1 MSSGQRANYFLI
13 QRTLGQQ
20 ERRSTMESRHTFAF
34 TMAEIEC
41 VLEAIQARISLV
53 QTFPPSAWRYSRLS
67 TLNNVLERLDQLL
80 EQVEDEQAMQ
90 VGKD

>member
-1 MSSGQRANYFLI
+1 
-13 QRTLGQQ
+13 
-20 ERRSTMESRHTFAF
+20 MESRYPFAF
-34 TMAEIEC
+34 TMAEIDC
-41 VLEAIQARISLV
+41 VLEAIKARISLV

-80 EQVEDEQAMQ
+80 DQIEDEQVVQ

>member
-1 MSSGQRANYFLI
+1 
-13 QRTLGQQ
+13 
-20 ERRSTMESRHTFAF
+20 MESRYPFAF
-34 TMAEIEC
+34 TAAEIDC
-41 VLEAIQARISLV
+41 VSEAIKARISLV

-80 EQVEDEQAMQ
+80 EQVEDEQAVQ